1 MGIAS
6 FILGL
11 LSFMGVCITL
21 LPLLNLLNCI
31 NLPLAV
37 AGLVLGIVEASR
49 PADAE
54 GGNRGLAIAGIVLNG
69 IALLGGLI
77 RFAISLA
84 TTAGIV

>member
-11 LSFMGVCITL
+11 LSVTGVCITL
-21 LPLLNLLNCI
+21 IPLLNLLNCI
-31 NLPLAV
+31 NLPV
-37 AGLVLGIVEASR
+37 ALVGLILGVVEASR
-49 PADAE
+49 PAQE
-54 GGNRGLAIAGIVLNG
+54 GSRGLAIVGIVLNG
-69 IALLGGLI
+69 IALLGGLV